1 MNTGNRVALAARQR
15 ALAAG
20 IERIEA
26 DAKREGRDLTMEE
39 IAQSDALAAA
49 LATLTR
55 QINSSNDVT
64 ASAARVDVHRGH
76 ALARGPPSGHESIWR
91 WRTVCTHC
99 GLSRPTVWRLVKQ
112 GKFPK
117 PIRLTSAHAVGW
129 LSSEVQAWIQAR
141 IAQRDQQVPR
151 WSPVSR
157 GRPRKVAAGT

>member
-76 ALARGPPSGHESIWR
+76 ALARGPPSGHELIWKMAHGLHTLR
-91 WRTVCTHC
+91 IIAPNSLALSQTRKISETDLVDAART
-99 GLSRPTVWRLVKQ
+99 LS
-112 GKFPK
+112 
-117 PIRLTSAHAVGW
+117 
-129 LSSEVQAWIQAR
+129 
-141 IAQRDQQVPR
+141 
-151 WSPVSR
+151 
-157 GRPRKVAAGT
+157 AG